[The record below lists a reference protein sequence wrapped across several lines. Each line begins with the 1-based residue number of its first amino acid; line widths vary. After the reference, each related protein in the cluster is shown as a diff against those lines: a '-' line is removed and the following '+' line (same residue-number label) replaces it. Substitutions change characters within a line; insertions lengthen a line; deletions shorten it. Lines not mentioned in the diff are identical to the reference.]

1 MKSIGNI
8 AKYTFALWLI
18 AVSIAISIGIK
29 QASAFAVRRRLLKE
43 IINLNQMTLF
53 ISNSDT
59 MIILLNVEDRTDF
72 TVSQDST
79 GTDVI
84 YSNQV
89 SFKIENTDEKQ
100 PYIQIEKRQRKV
112 IVRS

>member
-1 MKSIGNI
+1 
-8 AKYTFALWLI
+8 
-18 AVSIAISIGIK
+18 
-29 QASAFAVRRRLLKE
+29 
-43 IINLNQMTLF
+43 MTLF

-59 MIILLNVEDRTDF
+59 MIILLKRWRPHWF
-72 TVSQDST
+72 VSQDST

-100 PYIQIEKRQRKV
+100 PYIQIEKEAKGKSLSEAKRAEKINMLIQ
-112 IVRS
+112 

>member
-1 MKSIGNI
+1 
-8 AKYTFALWLI
+8 
-18 AVSIAISIGIK
+18 
-29 QASAFAVRRRLLKE
+29 
-43 IINLNQMTLF
+43 MTLF

-59 MIILLNVEDRTDF
+59 MIILLKRWRPHWF
-72 TVSQDST
+72 HSKQDST

-100 PYIQIEKRQRKV
+100 PYIQIEKEAKGKSLSEAKKREK
-112 IVRS
+112 IKYAYTIMEINWF